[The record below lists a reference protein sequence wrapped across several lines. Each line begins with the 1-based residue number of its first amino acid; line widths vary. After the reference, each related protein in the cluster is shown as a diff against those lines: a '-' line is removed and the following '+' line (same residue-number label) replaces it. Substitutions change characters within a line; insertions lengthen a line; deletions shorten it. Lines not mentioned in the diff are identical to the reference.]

1 MRSRMSVIGLCVV
14 VGLLFLASCDDGGG
28 VTADTGPAQK
38 DTGPGD
44 VDTAQP
50 DPVFS
55 QLEAMVT
62 APWYPDGQAFSAKL
76 ARECRFIK
84 PGQLIISGTSTGAE
98 GYDTVTLRIGVS
110 ETVDLVTG
118 PREID
123 FSQTPDDGVKDVG
136 QGTAAIGYSFEPSDG
151 SPAASL
157 STVEP
162 GSKVVLSALDPCEGS
177 FHASI
182 TGILPG
188 GTAVQ
193 IEISD
198 GVFKLTRST
207 DPAAVQK

>member
-1 MRSRMSVIGLCVV
+1 MRSRMSIWSLCAV
-14 VGLLFLASCDDGGG
+14 VGLLGVLSLVSCDDGGG

-38 DTGPGD
+38 DTGASD

-55 QLEAMVT
+55 QLEATVT

-84 PGQLIISGTSTGAE
+84 PGQLIISGTSAGAD

-110 ETVDLVTG
+110 ETVDLASG

-123 FSQTPDDGVKDVG
+123 LSQTPDDGVKDVG
-136 QGTAAIGYSFEPSDG
+136 QGTAAIGYSFEPANG
-151 SPAASL
+151 GVAASL

-162 GSKVVLSALDPCEGS
+162 GSKVVLTSLDPCEGT
-177 FHASI
+177 FQANI
-182 TGILPG
+182 AGILPG

-193 IEISD
+193 IEIAD
-198 GVFKLTRST
+198 GVFKLTRTT
-207 DPAAVQK
+207 D